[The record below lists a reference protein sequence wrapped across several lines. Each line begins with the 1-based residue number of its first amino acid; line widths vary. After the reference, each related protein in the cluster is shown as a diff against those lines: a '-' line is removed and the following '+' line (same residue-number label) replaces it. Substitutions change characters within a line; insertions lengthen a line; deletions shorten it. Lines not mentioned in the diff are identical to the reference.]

1 MHRTWAI
8 IERELRRF
16 RKSPMLIVMSMIFPL
31 LNLIVLGYA
40 FGGNVKH
47 LKLAIVDQDGGV
59 PAVKIKELAAAVSSG
74 ARTLDIIDY
83 ADQGHAMSDLR
94 NGLVNGVL
102 TIPPDFSRR
111 SLANNQP
118 RVALISDN
126 TDTFVSATLTG
137 TVGNFVAAINAPTTP
152 VRVEG
157 ATGLDVVEVYPY
169 VPYIQY
175 LLPGSITM
183 SIFMMVMIGGGII
196 FIDDKSRGLHEGYLV
211 TPITKLELV
220 AGFNLSGTIK
230 AVLAGGCIMI
240 VGSLIA
246 GVPSPLDPVRLL
258 RMLIVV
264 AITAFALISLMF
276 LLMVRVTDPLLPRA
290 TFGVL
295 NTVLYFP
302 SGAVYP
308 QAGFPGWMKVIAAV
322 DPFTYAVHA
331 FKSLLLKNT
340 GFDAIAGD
348 VLFLLLF
355 STVAMTAGTL
365 LFKRTL

>member
-1 MHRTWAI
+1 MTRTWAI

-16 RKSPMLIVMSMIFPL
+16 RKSPMLILMSMVFPL
-31 LNLIVLGYA
+31 LNLVVLGYA

-59 PAVKIKELAAAVSSG
+59 PAVKIRELAAAVSSG
-74 ARTLDIIDY
+74 ARTLDLVDY
-83 ADQGHAMSDLR
+83 TDQGRAMSDLR
-94 NGLVNGVL
+94 DGVVNGVL

-111 SLANNQP
+111 SLTNNQP

-126 TDTFVSATLTG
+126 TDTFVSATMAG
-137 TVGNFVAAINAPTTP
+137 TVSSFVTALNAPTTP

-157 ATGLDVVEVYPY
+157 AAGLDVVEVYPY

-196 FIDDKSRGLHEGYLV
+196 FIDDKARGLHEGYLV

-230 AVLAGGCIMI
+230 AVLAGAVITVI
-240 VGSLIA
+240 GSVIA
-246 GVPSPLDPVRLL
+246 GVPNPLDPIRLL
-258 RMLIVV
+258 RMMLV
-264 AITAFALISLMF
+264 ITLTSFALISLMF

-308 QAGFPGWMKVIAAV
+308 QAGFPSWMHVIAGV
-322 DPFTYAVHA
+322 DPFTYSVHA
-331 FKSLLLKNT
+331 F
-340 GFDAIAGD
+340 
-348 VLFLLLF
+348 
-355 STVAMTAGTL
+355 
-365 LFKRTL
+365 